1 MHGNNKTDA
10 ELEQAIA
17 AGVGYI
23 VIDSFD
29 EIDRLAKIMPA
40 DGPRTLVRVAPGIKP
55 STHAYIQTGQV
66 DSKFGIPLEPGRAG
80 DPEGTKLC
88 RPALPPGQ
96 PVLRG
101 RDLQGRGRGPGRV

>member
-29 EIDRLAKIMPA
+29 EIDRLARIMPA

-66 DSKFGIPLEPGRAG
+66 DSKFGIPLSQVEQAIQKAPNFVGLHCHLGSQFFEVEIFKAAVDVLAG
-80 DPEGTKLC
+80 L
-88 RPALPPGQ
+88 
-96 PVLRG
+96 
-101 RDLQGRGRGPGRV
+101 